1 MDIRI
6 VDGRLTR
13 DAEVKI
19 NKTTGSKFLTFTI
32 ANNGFMKGEQI
43 TTFFNVVSYNDYDIE
58 RLDSFTKGTLV
69 VVSGRP
75 NEVMAIRDNKTYL
88 NRNIMAHSI
97 EKGTPNIV
105 REQQTQQTVYRDVA
119 PVVATCE
126 IPQVVTAPKVETC
139 EIPKVVT
146 APKVETPQV
155 LTATQEQRVL
165 QTYAAQINIP
175 QQSNI
180 ETTVYNNSHQ
190 TNDDDLPF

>member
-13 DAEVKI
+13 DAEVKV

-105 REQQTQQTVYRDVA
+105 REQQSQQTVYRDVA
-119 PVVATCE
+119 PVAATCE
-126 IPQVVTAPKVETC
+126 TPQVVTAPKVES
-139 EIPKVVT
+139 
-146 APKVETPQV
+146 PQI
-155 LTATQEQRVL
+155 LNTKREQIIS
-165 QTYAAQINIP
+165 QTYTAQINVP

-180 ETTVYNNSHQ
+180 DTTVYNNSNQ
-190 TNDDDLPF
+190 TDDDLPF